1 MTKTVHDLP
10 DDWKE
15 LMLKLYA
22 AGASDTE
29 VRAELNM
36 TTRLWNRLMMTDQSF
51 EDVVQ
56 YGKTLCLAWWM
67 KQGRTNLDNRG
78 FNAQLYNINMQ
89 NRFNWSSKGSTV
101 EGDES
106 QDDSEEDI
114 DRQINEL
121 METQNAAKH

>member
-10 DDWKE
+10 DDWNE
-15 LMLKLYA
+15 IMLKLYA
-22 AGASDTE
+22 VGASDTE

-36 TTRLWNRLMMTDQSF
+36 TTRLWNRLMMTDPSF

-101 EGDES
+101 ESDEA
-106 QDDSEEDI
+106 DDSNEEDI
-114 DRQINEL
+114 DRQISEL
-121 METQNAAKH
+121 MESQNAAKH

>member
-10 DDWKE
+10 DDWKKT
-15 LMLKLYA
+15 MLDLYE

-29 VRAELNM
+29 VRAELEV
-36 TTRLWNRLMMTDQSF
+36 TPRLWKSLMMTDPSF
-51 EDVVQ
+51 EEVVL

-67 KQGRTNLDNRG
+67 RQGRTNLDNRG

-101 EGDES
+101 EGDDT
-106 QDDSEEDI
+106 DDSNEEDI
-114 DRQINEL
+114 DRQITEL
-121 METQNAAKH
+121 MESQNAAKH